1 MDHDGWE
8 DLDSTP
14 ALDSLDTA
22 GLKAALADASKLW
35 LAHDGLWFLEWE
47 KRHGIDEAIEA
58 DTDAW
63 RQFARLEATRIMAR
77 LGMEPGGGI
86 EALAE
91 CLRHRLYANICRF
104 AVRRRD
110 GQLRLRMVDC
120 RVQDARARKN
130 LPPFPCKSV
139 GMVEFQTFAETVDP
153 RLRAECIQCPPD
165 NVTEGGW
172 CEWVFSPAD

>member
-1 MDHDGWE
+1 MADDGWQE
-8 DLDSTP
+8 LDSTP
-14 ALDSLDTA
+14 ALNKLDTM
-22 GLKAALADASKLW
+22 GLKAALEDASKLW

-63 RQFARLEATRIMAR
+63 RQFARLEASRIMLR
-77 LGMEPGGGI
+77 LRMEPGGGL

-104 AVRRRD
+104 SVKRRD
-110 GQLRLRMVDC
+110 GQLRLRMIDC
-120 RVQDARARKN
+120 RVQDARKRKN
-130 LPPFPCKSV
+130 LAPFPCKSV
-139 GMVEFQTFAETVDP
+139 GIVEFQTFAETVDK
-153 RLRAECIQCPPD
+153 RIKAECIQCPPD

-172 CEWVFSPAD
+172 CEWVFSLSE